1 MKQTLIDSHCHVDL
15 YDNPLAIAQAAERA
29 GILTVAVTYL
39 PSHYIQAK
47 LHLNGFKYVRP
58 ALGLHPQVA
67 DQHEREIQAFIEQAK
82 DAEYIGE
89 VGLDFSKEYRL
100 TKEVQE
106 RSFARV
112 IDSIK
117 DRQRFVTL
125 HSRGA
130 ELAVLSQLTSARM
143 YPVVFHWFS
152 GSQTQLLQVLD
163 AGHYVSF
170 NTKMIG
176 SARWEEDIMRVPRAR
191 VLTETDGPF
200 VREGRKIAVPQDTQN
215 VIKWLAK
222 SWAVSI
228 EEAMH
233 QVAVNFSVLLK

>member
-1 MKQTLIDSHCHVDL
+1 MKQPLIDSHCHVDL

-47 LHLNGFKYVRP
+47 LHLHGFKYVRP

-67 DQHEREIQAFIEQAK
+67 DQHEREIQDFIEQAK
-82 DAEYIGE
+82 DANYIGE
-89 VGLDFSKEYRL
+89 IGLDFSKEYHP
-100 TKEVQE
+100 TKDLQE
-106 RSFARV
+106 RSFAR
-112 IDSIK
+112 IINSIK
-117 DRQRFVTL
+117 DRPRFVTL

-130 ELAVLSQLTSARM
+130 ELAVLKQLTSAQM

-152 GSQTQLLQVLD
+152 GSQTHLTQVLD

-170 NTKMIG
+170 NTKMVG
-176 SARWEEDIMRVPRAR
+176 SARWEEDIMRIPKTR

-200 VREGRKIAVPQDTQN
+200 VREGKRIAVPQDTQT

-222 SWAVSI
+222 AWSVSI

-233 QVAVNFSVLLK
+233 QVAVNFSVLLE